1 VQVITHSR
9 RQSKLL
15 LVSIAIVLLGFG
27 CIGGY
32 LYATRST
39 NPIPQDIKG
48 AMTFSPFVVTDNS
61 NGFKTTDYKFT
72 TAEDNTK
79 ILTYVVTTQS
89 GTTITVSQYEQPSQ
103 FSDIPEYKDRF
114 LSNIVKQY
122 ATVQTPSGVI
132 YLGRMAKQNDKQMA
146 IMIEKGL
153 LVLMN
158 PSRELS
164 ESEWRELGNKL
175 DIQKN

>member
-1 VQVITHSR
+1 MQVITHSR
-9 RQSKLL
+9 RPSKLL
-15 LVSIAIVLLGFG
+15 LVSIAVVLLGFG
-27 CIGGY
+27 SVGGY

-39 NPIPQDIKG
+39 SPIPQDIKG
-48 AMTFSPFVVTDNS
+48 AMTFSPFVMTDGSGYRTSGYNFS
-61 NGFKTTDYKFT
+61 TV
-72 TAEDNTK
+72 EDNTK
-79 ILTYVVTTQS
+79 ILNYIITTPS
-89 GTTITVSQYEQPSQ
+89 NATVTVSQYVQPTE
-103 FSDIPEYKDRF
+103 FTDIPEYKDRF

-122 ATVQTPSGVI
+122 ATVQTPNGVI
-132 YLGRMAKQNDKQMA
+132 YLGRMAKQDDKQMA

-164 ESEWRELGNKL
+164 QDEWRELGNKL